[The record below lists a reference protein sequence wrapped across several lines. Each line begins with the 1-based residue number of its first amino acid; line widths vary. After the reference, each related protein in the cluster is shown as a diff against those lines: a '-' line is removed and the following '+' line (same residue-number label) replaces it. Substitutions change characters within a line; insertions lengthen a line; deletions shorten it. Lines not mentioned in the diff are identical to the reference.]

1 MKIIARRNYKNF
13 ILGGGNLMDYS
24 FNNQIS
30 DDAKKEIEKSIL
42 QTKINVAK
50 KKIYALNIDLTEQ
63 IYEKVCFDDVESK
76 TIKSKL
82 DEIDTSLMRLSDK
95 RVAIDTFKDDAL
107 SRLDLMVA
115 KKYVDQLKDIDVLIK
130 SLDDEKSELESKISA
145 SHEEY
150 DLKMSQLKAEAE
162 TNGGG
167 FDETKY
173 PKAII
178 NDYKKFVAKQVVSDF
193 MQDLTDNQKDF
204 VLKESKEIERYYDN
218 VGENI

>member
-50 KKIYALNIDLTEQ
+50 KKIDALNIDLTEQ

-107 SRLDLMVA
+107 SRLDIIVA
-115 KKYVDQLKDIDVLIK
+115 KKYVDQLKDIDALIK

-162 TNGGG
+162 TNGG
-167 FDETKY
+167 FDELNY
-173 PKAII
+173 PKTII
-178 NDYKKFVAKQVVSDF
+178 NDYKKIVAKQVVSDF

-204 VLKESKEIERYYDN
+204 VLKESKEIERYYDD